1 MVSVNF
7 KGSPVSLQG
16 SPPGEGDVAPDFRF
30 VKSDLSEA
38 RLYDF
43 SSKCKVIMSVPS
55 LDTGVCQAQTRVFN
69 EKLANKPDTLGIVV
83 SQDLPF
89 AMNRF
94 CETEGLKNVV
104 NASDFRYRE
113 FISEYQ
119 LEITEGALK
128 GLSARAVLITN
139 AEHQIVYSELVPEIT
154 QEPNYDRALSALEE
168 AASS

>member
-7 KGSPVSLQG
+7 KGSPVSLHG
-16 SPPGEGDVAPDFRF
+16 SPPKEGDVAPDFRF

-38 RLYDF
+38 RLYDLTN
-43 SSKCKVIMSVPS
+43 KYTVIMSVPS

-119 LEITEGALK
+119 LEITEGPLK

-154 QEPNYDRALSALEE
+154 QEPDYDRALSALAE
-168 AASS
+168 AIGS